1 LGQGENEGKTKI
13 NRHMLGSSD
22 VGVSDGETTAPG
34 SSGCLFYI
42 VEREAGLLHRAEP
55 GGGIQIAFR

>member
-1 LGQGENEGKTKI
+1 
-13 NRHMLGSSD
+13 MLGSSD